1 MSTTANVAQDLNS
14 GADFNTA
21 LKARGNE
28 ALKNL
33 KRKAVAKMSGDGIS
47 TAGVYRGTAPR
58 KKKSKQ
64 SSASASSIKKKTK
77 KKKSTTKKKK
87 ATVATKK
94 KKIKKKKK
102 KTSAAAVSQ
111 QAFNYF

>member
-47 TAGVYRGTAPR
+47 TAGVYRGAAPR

-64 SSASASSIKKKTK
+64 SSASASSIKKKKTK

-102 KTSAAAVSQ
+102 KTPSATSQ